1 MFHCNIIGEVRDLR
15 RVWLDKMTG
24 IPNTHIAGNI
34 PVCRNME
41 RIILLWRYSLM
52 FIWLFGGSFMSKIVV
67 LIELIPHLEGE
78 EK

>member
-1 MFHCNIIGEVRDLR
+1 
-15 RVWLDKMTG
+15 
-24 IPNTHIAGNI
+24 
-34 PVCRNME
+34 
-41 RIILLWRYSLM
+41 M